1 MYKGPTSYHLCMAAV
16 TSLQKISSLTMM
28 LLILTMSSMGYFML
42 EQETAGKQELQAK
55 EMPRFAVSPGH
66 TVFGEYVGA
75 HWCGPCM
82 GSASPSLVNLKNS
95 NTEDFTYISFFEGA
109 STGWPSD
116 GPVNRQNH
124 IMASSSGY
132 PTYAFADE
140 NSGSCYK
147 VGATG
152 SNYYD
157 ADFSAGGCMHADAS
171 DFSME
176 LGIALDST
184 GDIVTT
190 TLDITYLGANDITV
204 YVYGAVTEKIGAEAY
219 DDGSRPHHVF
229 REWLL
234 SADNDFTEVTLI
246 PNQVETLTWDKS
258 LDTVRSG
265 GGNTQW
271 ENFWPVFALMD
282 GDYSTYN
289 EVYAA
294 IDLDMGP
301 LVDIGIVDFEAR
313 NSNANNGF
321 VAGDILDLDVN
332 IANNGAEAYSDGGSI
347 DIYHLSGGEEI
358 NLGGISI
365 NQLAV
370 GGTQSYSIMFDT
382 SDITL
387 APSGTSSFRARISGM
402 IGDRVPSNDYQD
414 GIALHDMPPAPN
426 RPVAVAESSV
436 ERGTPIQFESS
447 ALPNDLVDDMSTMTA
462 VLHYSVHG
470 TDIWDDAWITAIE
483 MVGSGGNSRYIHTIT
498 PPMNS
503 QSGSYDI
510 RMQWTDSGGQ
520 KSDWEIT
527 ENAFELRNA
536 LPRILGPG
544 DDGYGGIPTVKVD
557 TVESVSIV
565 GLISDAET
573 PHGELIIDS
582 NAHQFVSFDPE
593 TLEINVLFDQI
604 SYDSIGNSISQG
616 IFITVGDGEDVNS
629 GTLIFNV
636 IENGQPRWSGIPT
649 QSFNEGGSSSL
660 VLTEY
665 VSDTDDNGN
674 SVPANTLSLS
684 IVSISDES
692 LLSAEIYDQTLNVAA
707 LDDDSFGMTE
717 ITVRASDG
725 VKESDTVI
733 IFYVNNINDAP
744 IIDLG
749 EYSNPI
755 LQSGDRLTFNVVDLI
770 SDVDDYE
777 EDIWITVTTFVPG
790 AVQFN
795 PISGLATMSWEDAGE
810 EMVTVTAEDS
820 HGASSAAIITVS
832 VVDDLPLLWVDS
844 SGFGD
849 LSVNISSTEYGLNP
863 SVTIENVGNLELSEV
878 KVIWSVCNS
887 ITGICNDF
895 GTSHNMGPFIVL
907 ANDGEGLKIA
917 DYVTLSV
924 DAVDSEGFDRST
936 TDQHKAYATESV
948 EITPDEPDN
957 SDNQDKPVI
966 SVMTAGLIAMGI
978 MLSIALVLVLAIVL
992 QRGRRDDVNVE
1003 LYDYQD
1009 GDDYSEYE
1017 EPEPSPLV
1025 VPPPPPGMGPP
1036 LPPEGLPPGWTMEQW
1051 NYYGA
1056 EYLKRRELQ

>member
-1 MYKGPTSYHLCMAAV
+1 
-16 TSLQKISSLTMM
+16 
-28 LLILTMSSMGYFML
+28 ML
-42 EQETAGKQELQAK
+42 EQETAEKQELQAK

-147 VGATG
+147 VGSAG

-246 PNQVETLTWDKS
+246 PNQVETLTWDKP
-258 LDTVRSG
+258 LNTVRSG

-301 LVDIGIVDFEAR
+301 LIDIGIVDFEAR

-358 NLGGISI
+358 HLGGISI

-382 SDITL
+382 SEITL
-387 APSGTSSFRARISGM
+387 TPSGTSSFRARISG
-402 IGDRVPSNDYQD
+402 IVGDRVPSNDYQD
-414 GIALHDMPPAPN
+414 GIALHDMPPVPN

-462 VLHYSVHG
+462 DLHYSVHG
-470 TDIWDDAWITAIE
+470 TDTWEDAWITAID

-557 TVESVSIV
+557 TVEAVSIV

-582 NAHQFVSFDPE
+582 NAHQFVSFDSE

-616 IFITVGDGEDVNS
+616 IFITVGDGEDINS
-629 GTLIFNV
+629 GTLMFNV

-674 SVPANTLSLS
+674 SVPTNTLSLS
-684 IVSISDES
+684 VISISDES

-707 LDDDSFGMTE
+707 LDDDSFGMAE

-755 LQSGDRLTFNVVDLI
+755 LQTGDRLTFNVIDLI
-770 SDVDDYE
+770 SDVDDSE

-810 EMVTVTAEDS
+810 EMVTVTAEDR

-849 LSVNISSTEYGLNP
+849 LSVNISSTGYGLNP
-863 SVTIENVGNLELSEV
+863 SVTIENVGNLELSEI

-917 DYVTLSV
+917 DYVTLSL

-936 TDQHKAYATESV
+936 TDQYKAYATEPV
-948 EITPDEPDN
+948 EITPDEPED

-992 QRGRRDDVNVE
+992 QRGRRDGVNVE
-1003 LYDYQD
+1003 VYDNQD
-1009 GDDYSEYE
+1009 EYDYSEYE

>member
-1 MYKGPTSYHLCMAAV
+1 MAAV
-16 TSLQKISSLTMM
+16 NSLQKISSLTMM

-42 EQETAGKQELQAK
+42 EQETAEKQELQAK

-147 VGATG
+147 VGSAG

-246 PNQVETLTWDKS
+246 PNQVETLTWDKP
-258 LDTVRSG
+258 LNTVRSG

-301 LVDIGIVDFEAR
+301 LIDIGIVDFETR

-358 NLGGISI
+358 HLGGISI

-382 SDITL
+382 SEITL
-387 APSGTSSFRARISGM
+387 TPSGTSSFRARISG
-402 IGDRVPSNDYQD
+402 IVGDRVPSNDYQD
-414 GIALHDMPPAPN
+414 GIALHDMPPVPN

-462 VLHYSVHG
+462 DLHYSVHG
-470 TDIWDDAWITAIE
+470 TDTWEDAWITAID

-557 TVESVSIV
+557 TVEAVSIV

-582 NAHQFVSFDPE
+582 NAHQFVSFDSE

-616 IFITVGDGEDVNS
+616 IFITVGDGEDINS
-629 GTLIFNV
+629 GTLMFNV

-684 IVSISDES
+684 VVSISDES

-707 LDDDSFGMTE
+707 LDDDSFGMAE

-755 LQSGDRLTFNVVDLI
+755 LQSGDRLTFNVIDLI
-770 SDVDDYE
+770 SDVDDSE

-810 EMVTVTAEDS
+810 EMVTVTAEDR

-863 SVTIENVGNLELSEV
+863 SVTIENVGNLELSEI

-936 TDQHKAYATESV
+936 TDQYKAYATEPV
-948 EITPDEPDN
+948 EITPDEPEN

-978 MLSIALVLVLAIVL
+978 MLSIALVLALAIVL
-992 QRGRRDDVNVE
+992 QRGRRDGVNVE
-1003 LYDYQD
+1003 VYDYQD
-1009 GDDYSEYE
+1009 EYDYSEYE

>member
-1 MYKGPTSYHLCMAAV
+1 MTAV
-16 TSLQKISSLTMM
+16 NSLQKISSLTMM

-42 EQETAGKQELQAK
+42 EQETAEKQELQAK

-95 NTEDFTYISFFEGA
+95 NTEDFTYISFFVGA

-147 VGATG
+147 VGSAG

-246 PNQVETLTWDKS
+246 PNQVETLTWDKP
-258 LDTVRSG
+258 LNTVRSG

-301 LVDIGIVDFEAR
+301 LIDIGIVDFEAR

-358 NLGGISI
+358 HLGGISI
-365 NQLAV
+365 NQLPV

-382 SDITL
+382 GEITL
-387 APSGTSSFRARISGM
+387 TPSGTSSFRARISGVV
-402 IGDRVPSNDYQD
+402 GDRVPSNDYQD
-414 GIALHDMPPAPN
+414 GIALHDMPPVPN

-462 VLHYSVHG
+462 DLHYSVHG
-470 TDIWDDAWITAIE
+470 TNTWDDAWITAID

-557 TVESVSIV
+557 TVEAVSIV

-582 NAHQFVSFDPE
+582 NAHQFVSYDPE

-616 IFITVGDGEDVNS
+616 IFFTVGDGEDVNS
-629 GTLIFNV
+629 GTLMFNV

-674 SVPANTLSLS
+674 PVPANTLSLS
-684 IVSISDES
+684 VVGISDES

-707 LDDDSFGMTE
+707 LDDDSFGMAE

-733 IFYVNNINDAP
+733 IFYINNINDAP

-755 LQSGDRLTFNVVDLI
+755 LQTGDRLTFNVIDLI
-770 SDVDDYE
+770 SDVDDSQD
-777 EDIWITVTTFVPG
+777 DIWITVTTFVPG

-810 EMVTVTAEDS
+810 EMVTVTAEDR

-832 VVDDLPLLWVDS
+832 VVDDLPLLWADS

-863 SVTIENVGNLELSEV
+863 SVTIENVGNLELSEI

-936 TDQHKAYATESV
+936 TDQYKAYATEPV
-948 EITPDEPDN
+948 EITPDEPED

-978 MLSIALVLVLAIVL
+978 ILSIALVLALAIVL
-992 QRGRRDDVNVE
+992 QRGRRDGVNVE
-1003 LYDYQD
+1003 VYDYQD
-1009 GDDYSEYE
+1009 EYDYSEYE

-1025 VPPPPPGMGPP
+1025 VPPPPPPGMGPP

>member
-1 MYKGPTSYHLCMAAV
+1 MVSV

-42 EQETAGKQELQAK
+42 EQETAEKQELQAK

-147 VGATG
+147 VGSAG

-204 YVYGAVTEKIGAEAY
+204 HVYGAVTEKIGAEAY

-246 PNQVETLTWDKS
+246 PNQVETLTWDKP
-258 LDTVRSG
+258 LNTVRSG

-301 LVDIGIVDFEAR
+301 LIDIGIVDFEAR

-358 NLGGISI
+358 HLGGISI

-370 GGTQSYSIMFDT
+370 GGTQSYSILFDT
-382 SDITL
+382 SEITL
-387 APSGTSSFRARISGM
+387 TPSGTSSFRARISG
-402 IGDRVPSNDYQD
+402 IVGDRVPSNDYQD
-414 GIALHDMPPAPN
+414 GIALHDMPPVPN

-462 VLHYSVHG
+462 DLHYSVHG
-470 TDIWDDAWITAIE
+470 TDTWEDAWITAID

-557 TVESVSIV
+557 TVEAVSIV

-582 NAHQFVSFDPE
+582 NAHQFVSFDSE

-616 IFITVGDGEDVNS
+616 IFITVGDGEDINS
-629 GTLIFNV
+629 GTLMFNV

-684 IVSISDES
+684 VVSISDES

-707 LDDDSFGMTE
+707 LDDDSFGMAE

-755 LQSGDRLTFNVVDLI
+755 LQSGDRLTFNVIDLI
-770 SDVDDYE
+770 SDVDDSE

-810 EMVTVTAEDS
+810 EMVTVTAEDR

-863 SVTIENVGNLELSEV
+863 SVTIENVGNLELSEI

-936 TDQHKAYATESV
+936 TDQYKAYATEPV
-948 EITPDEPDN
+948 EITPDEPEN

-978 MLSIALVLVLAIVL
+978 MLSIALVLALAIVL
-992 QRGRRDDVNVE
+992 QRGRRDGVNVE
-1003 LYDYQD
+1003 VYDYQD
-1009 GDDYSEYE
+1009 EYDYSEYE

>member
-1 MYKGPTSYHLCMAAV
+1 MTAV
-16 TSLQKISSLTMM
+16 NSLQKISSLTMM

-42 EQETAGKQELQAK
+42 EQETAEKQELQAK

-147 VGATG
+147 VGSAG

-246 PNQVETLTWDKS
+246 PNQVETLTWDKP
-258 LDTVRSG
+258 LNTVRSG

-301 LVDIGIVDFEAR
+301 LIDIGIVDFEAR
-313 NSNANNGF
+313 NSNSNNGF

-358 NLGGISI
+358 HLGGISI

-382 SDITL
+382 GEITL
-387 APSGTSSFRARISGM
+387 TPSGTSSFRARISGVV
-402 IGDRVPSNDYQD
+402 GDRVPSNDYQD
-414 GIALHDMPPAPN
+414 GIALHDMPPVPN

-462 VLHYSVHG
+462 DLHYSVHG
-470 TDIWDDAWITAIE
+470 TDTWEDAWITAID

-557 TVESVSIV
+557 TVEAVSIV

-582 NAHQFVSFDPE
+582 NAHQFVSFDSE

-616 IFITVGDGEDVNS
+616 IFITVGDGEDINS
-629 GTLIFNV
+629 GTLMFNV

-684 IVSISDES
+684 VVSISDES

-707 LDDDSFGMTE
+707 LDDDSFGMAE

-755 LQSGDRLTFNVVDLI
+755 LQSGDRLTFNVIDLI
-770 SDVDDYE
+770 SDVDDSE

-810 EMVTVTAEDS
+810 EMVTVTAEDR

-863 SVTIENVGNLELSEV
+863 SVTIENVGNLELSEI

-936 TDQHKAYATESV
+936 TDQYKAYATEPV
-948 EITPDEPDN
+948 EITPDEPEN

-978 MLSIALVLVLAIVL
+978 ILSIALVLALAIVL
-992 QRGRRDDVNVE
+992 QRGRRDGVNVE
-1003 LYDYQD
+1003 VYDYQD
-1009 GDDYSEYE
+1009 EYDYSEYE

>member
-1 MYKGPTSYHLCMAAV
+1 
-16 TSLQKISSLTMM
+16 
-28 LLILTMSSMGYFML
+28 ML
-42 EQETAGKQELQAK
+42 EQETAEKQELQAK

-147 VGATG
+147 VGSAG

-246 PNQVETLTWDKS
+246 PNQVETLTWDKP
-258 LDTVRSG
+258 LNTVRSG

-301 LVDIGIVDFEAR
+301 LIDIGIVDFEAR

-332 IANNGAEAYSDGGSI
+332 IANNGAEVYSDGGSI

-358 NLGGISI
+358 HLGGISI

-382 SDITL
+382 SEITL
-387 APSGTSSFRARISGM
+387 TPSGTSSFRARISG
-402 IGDRVPSNDYQD
+402 IVGDRVPSNDYQD
-414 GIALHDMPPAPN
+414 GIALHDMPPVPN

-462 VLHYSVHG
+462 DLHYSVHG
-470 TDIWDDAWITAIE
+470 TDTWEDAWITAID
-483 MVGSGGNSRYIHTIT
+483 MVGSGGNSRYIHTIN
-498 PPMNS
+498 PPMSS

-557 TVESVSIV
+557 TVEAVSVV

-593 TLEINVLFDQI
+593 TLEINVLFDQM

-616 IFITVGDGEDVNS
+616 IFITVGDGEDINS
-629 GTLIFNV
+629 GTLMFNV

-684 IVSISDES
+684 VVSISDES

-707 LDDDSFGMTE
+707 LDDDSFGMAE

-755 LQSGDRLTFNVVDLI
+755 LQSGDRLTFNVIDLI
-770 SDVDDYE
+770 SDVDDSE

-810 EMVTVTAEDS
+810 EMVTVTAEDR

-863 SVTIENVGNLELSEV
+863 SVTIENVGNLELSEI

-936 TDQHKAYATESV
+936 TDQYKAYATEPV
-948 EITPDEPDN
+948 EITPDEPEN

-978 MLSIALVLVLAIVL
+978 MLSIALVLALAIVL
-992 QRGRRDDVNVE
+992 QRGRRDGVNVE
-1003 LYDYQD
+1003 VYDYQD
-1009 GDDYSEYE
+1009 EYDYSGYE
-1017 EPEPSPLV
+1017 EPKPSPLV

-1056 EYLKRRELQ
+1056 EYLRRRELQ

>member
-1 MYKGPTSYHLCMAAV
+1 MAV
-16 TSLQKISSLTMM
+16 VNSLQKISSLTVM

-42 EQETAGKQELQAK
+42 EQETAEKQELQAK

-147 VGATG
+147 VGSAG

-204 YVYGAVTEKIGAEAY
+204 HVYGAVTEKIGAEAY

-246 PNQVETLTWDKS
+246 PNQVETLTWDKP
-258 LDTVRSG
+258 LNTVRSG

-301 LVDIGIVDFEAR
+301 LIDIGIVDFEAR

-321 VAGDILDLDVN
+321 VAGDTLDLDVN

-358 NLGGISI
+358 HLGGISI

-370 GGTQSYSIMFDT
+370 GGTQSYSILFDT
-382 SDITL
+382 SEITL
-387 APSGTSSFRARISGM
+387 TPSGTSSFRARISG
-402 IGDRVPSNDYQD
+402 IVGDRVPSNDYQD
-414 GIALHDMPPAPN
+414 GIALHDMPPVPN

-462 VLHYSVHG
+462 DLHYSVHG
-470 TDIWDDAWITAIE
+470 TDTWEDAWITAID

-557 TVESVSIV
+557 TVEAVSIV

-582 NAHQFVSFDPE
+582 NAHQFVSFDSE

-616 IFITVGDGEDVNS
+616 IFITVGDGEDINS
-629 GTLIFNV
+629 GTLMFNV

-684 IVSISDES
+684 VVSISDES

-707 LDDDSFGMTE
+707 LDDDSFGMAE

-755 LQSGDRLTFNVVDLI
+755 LQSGDRLTFNVIDLI
-770 SDVDDYE
+770 SDVDDSE

-810 EMVTVTAEDS
+810 EMVTVTAEDR

-863 SVTIENVGNLELSEV
+863 SVTIENVGNLELSEI

-936 TDQHKAYATESV
+936 TDQYKAYATEPV
-948 EITPDEPDN
+948 EITPDEPEN

-978 MLSIALVLVLAIVL
+978 MLSIALVLALAIVL
-992 QRGRRDDVNVE
+992 QRGRRDGVNVE
-1003 LYDYQD
+1003 VYDYQD
-1009 GDDYSEYE
+1009 EYDYSEYE

>member
-1 MYKGPTSYHLCMAAV
+1 
-16 TSLQKISSLTMM
+16 M

-42 EQETAGKQELQAK
+42 EQETAEKQELQAK

-147 VGATG
+147 VGSAG

-246 PNQVETLTWDKS
+246 PNQVETLTWDKP
-258 LDTVRSG
+258 LNTVRSG

-301 LVDIGIVDFEAR
+301 LIDIGIVDFETR

-358 NLGGISI
+358 HLGGISI

-382 SDITL
+382 SEITL
-387 APSGTSSFRARISGM
+387 TPSGTSSFRARISG
-402 IGDRVPSNDYQD
+402 IVGDRVPSNDYQD
-414 GIALHDMPPAPN
+414 GIALHDMPPVPN

-462 VLHYSVHG
+462 DLHYSVHG
-470 TDIWDDAWITAIE
+470 TDTWEDAWITAID

-557 TVESVSIV
+557 TVEAVSIV

-582 NAHQFVSFDPE
+582 NAHQFVSFDSE

-616 IFITVGDGEDVNS
+616 IFITVGDGEDINS
-629 GTLIFNV
+629 GTLMFNV

-684 IVSISDES
+684 VVSISDES

-707 LDDDSFGMTE
+707 LDDDSFGMAE

-755 LQSGDRLTFNVVDLI
+755 LQSGDRLTFNVIDLI
-770 SDVDDYE
+770 SDVDDSE

-810 EMVTVTAEDS
+810 EMVTVTAEDR

-863 SVTIENVGNLELSEV
+863 SVTIENVGNLELSEI

-936 TDQHKAYATESV
+936 TDQYKAYATEPV
-948 EITPDEPDN
+948 EITPDEPEN

-978 MLSIALVLVLAIVL
+978 MLSIALVLALAIVL
-992 QRGRRDDVNVE
+992 QRGRRDGVNVE
-1003 LYDYQD
+1003 VYDYQD
-1009 GDDYSEYE
+1009 EYDYSEYE

>member
-1 MYKGPTSYHLCMAAV
+1 
-16 TSLQKISSLTMM
+16 
-28 LLILTMSSMGYFML
+28 ML
-42 EQETAGKQELQAK
+42 EQETAEKQELQAK

-147 VGATG
+147 VGSAG

-246 PNQVETLTWDKS
+246 PNQVETLTWDKP
-258 LDTVRSG
+258 LNTVRSG

-301 LVDIGIVDFEAR
+301 LIDIGIVDFEAR

-321 VAGDILDLDVN
+321 VAGDTLDLDVN

-358 NLGGISI
+358 HLGGISI

-370 GGTQSYSIMFDT
+370 GGTQSYSILFDT
-382 SDITL
+382 SEITL
-387 APSGTSSFRARISGM
+387 TPSGTSSFRARISG
-402 IGDRVPSNDYQD
+402 IVGDRVPSNDYQD
-414 GIALHDMPPAPN
+414 GIALHDMPPVPN

-462 VLHYSVHG
+462 DLHYSVHG
-470 TDIWDDAWITAIE
+470 TDTWEDAWITAID

-557 TVESVSIV
+557 TVEAVSIV

-582 NAHQFVSFDPE
+582 NAHQFVSFDSE

-616 IFITVGDGEDVNS
+616 IFITVGDGEDINS
-629 GTLIFNV
+629 GTLMFNV

-684 IVSISDES
+684 VVSISDES

-707 LDDDSFGMTE
+707 LDDDSFGMAE

-755 LQSGDRLTFNVVDLI
+755 LQSGDRLTFNVIDLI
-770 SDVDDYE
+770 SDVDDSE

-810 EMVTVTAEDS
+810 EMVTVTAEDR

-863 SVTIENVGNLELSEV
+863 SVTIENVGNLELSEI

-936 TDQHKAYATESV
+936 TDQYKAYATEPV
-948 EITPDEPDN
+948 EITPDEPEN

-978 MLSIALVLVLAIVL
+978 MLSIALVLALAIVL
-992 QRGRRDDVNVE
+992 QRGRRDGVNVE
-1003 LYDYQD
+1003 VYDYQD
-1009 GDDYSEYE
+1009 EYDYSEYE

>member
-1 MYKGPTSYHLCMAAV
+1 MAV
-16 TSLQKISSLTMM
+16 VNSLQKISSLTVM

-42 EQETAGKQELQAK
+42 EQETAEKQELQAK

-147 VGATG
+147 VGSAG

-246 PNQVETLTWDKS
+246 PNQVETLTWDKP
-258 LDTVRSG
+258 LNTVRSG

-301 LVDIGIVDFEAR
+301 LIDIGIVDFETR

-358 NLGGISI
+358 HLGGISI

-382 SDITL
+382 SEITL
-387 APSGTSSFRARISGM
+387 TPSGTSSFRARISG
-402 IGDRVPSNDYQD
+402 IVGDRVPSNDYQD
-414 GIALHDMPPAPN
+414 GIALHDMPPVPN

-462 VLHYSVHG
+462 DLHYSVHG
-470 TDIWDDAWITAIE
+470 TDTWEDAWITAID

-557 TVESVSIV
+557 TVEAVSIV

-582 NAHQFVSFDPE
+582 NAHQFVSFDSE

-616 IFITVGDGEDVNS
+616 IFITVGDGEDINS
-629 GTLIFNV
+629 GTLMFNV

-684 IVSISDES
+684 VVSISDES

-707 LDDDSFGMTE
+707 LDDDSFGMAE

-755 LQSGDRLTFNVVDLI
+755 LQSGDRLTFNVIDLI
-770 SDVDDYE
+770 SDVDDSE

-810 EMVTVTAEDS
+810 EMVTVTAEDR
-820 HGASSAAIITVS
+820 HGASSAAIISVS

-863 SVTIENVGNLELSEV
+863 SVTIENVGNLELSEI

-936 TDQHKAYATESV
+936 TDQYKAYATEPV
-948 EITPDEPDN
+948 EITPDEPEN

-978 MLSIALVLVLAIVL
+978 MLSIALVLALAIVL
-992 QRGRRDDVNVE
+992 QRGRRDGVNVE
-1003 LYDYQD
+1003 VYDYQD
-1009 GDDYSEYE
+1009 EYDYSEYE

>member
-1 MYKGPTSYHLCMAAV
+1 MAV
-16 TSLQKISSLTMM
+16 VNSLQKISSLTVM

-42 EQETAGKQELQAK
+42 EQETAEKQELQAK

-147 VGATG
+147 VGSAG

-246 PNQVETLTWDKS
+246 PNQVETLTWDKP
-258 LDTVRSG
+258 LNTVRSG

-301 LVDIGIVDFEAR
+301 LIDIGIVDFETR

-358 NLGGISI
+358 HLGGISI

-382 SDITL
+382 SEITL
-387 APSGTSSFRARISGM
+387 TPSGTSSFRARISG
-402 IGDRVPSNDYQD
+402 IVGDRVPSNDYQD
-414 GIALHDMPPAPN
+414 GIALHDMPPVPN

-462 VLHYSVHG
+462 DLHYSVHG
-470 TDIWDDAWITAIE
+470 TDTWEDAWITAID

-557 TVESVSIV
+557 TVEAVSIV

-582 NAHQFVSFDPE
+582 NAHQFVSFDSE

-616 IFITVGDGEDVNS
+616 IFITVGDGEDINS
-629 GTLIFNV
+629 GTLMFNV

-684 IVSISDES
+684 VVSISDES

-707 LDDDSFGMTE
+707 LDDDSFGMAE

-755 LQSGDRLTFNVVDLI
+755 LQTGDRLTFNVIDLI
-770 SDVDDYE
+770 SDVDDSE

-810 EMVTVTAEDS
+810 EMVTVTAEDR

-863 SVTIENVGNLELSEV
+863 SVTIENVGNLELSEI

-936 TDQHKAYATESV
+936 TDQYKAYATEPV
-948 EITPDEPDN
+948 EITPDEPEN

-978 MLSIALVLVLAIVL
+978 MLSIALVLALAIVL
-992 QRGRRDDVNVE
+992 QRGRRDGVNVE
-1003 LYDYQD
+1003 VYDYQD
-1009 GDDYSEYE
+1009 EYDYSEYE

>member
-1 MYKGPTSYHLCMAAV
+1 MAV
-16 TSLQKISSLTMM
+16 VNSLQKISSLTVM

-42 EQETAGKQELQAK
+42 EQETAEKQELQAK

-147 VGATG
+147 VGSAG

-246 PNQVETLTWDKS
+246 PNQVETLSWDKP
-258 LDTVRSG
+258 LNTVRSG

-301 LVDIGIVDFEAR
+301 LIDIGIVDFETR

-358 NLGGISI
+358 HLGGISI

-382 SDITL
+382 SEITL
-387 APSGTSSFRARISGM
+387 TPSGTSSFRARISG
-402 IGDRVPSNDYQD
+402 IVGDRVPSNDYQD
-414 GIALHDMPPAPN
+414 GIALHDMPPVPN

-462 VLHYSVHG
+462 DLHYSVHG
-470 TDIWDDAWITAIE
+470 TDTWEDAWITAID

-557 TVESVSIV
+557 TVEAVSIV

-582 NAHQFVSFDPE
+582 NAHQFVSFDSE

-616 IFITVGDGEDVNS
+616 IFITVGDGEDINS
-629 GTLIFNV
+629 GTLMFNV

-684 IVSISDES
+684 VVSISDES

-707 LDDDSFGMTE
+707 LDDDSFGMAE

-755 LQSGDRLTFNVVDLI
+755 LQSGDRLTFNVIDLI
-770 SDVDDYE
+770 SDVDDSE

-810 EMVTVTAEDS
+810 EMVTVTAEDR

-863 SVTIENVGNLELSEV
+863 SVTIENVGNLELSEI

-936 TDQHKAYATESV
+936 TDQYKAYATEPV
-948 EITPDEPDN
+948 EITPDEPEN

-978 MLSIALVLVLAIVL
+978 MLSIALVLALAIVL
-992 QRGRRDDVNVE
+992 QRGRRDGVNVE
-1003 LYDYQD
+1003 VYDYQD
-1009 GDDYSEYE
+1009 EYDYSEYE

>member
-1 MYKGPTSYHLCMAAV
+1 
-16 TSLQKISSLTMM
+16 
-28 LLILTMSSMGYFML
+28 ML
-42 EQETAGKQELQAK
+42 EQETAEKQELQAK

-147 VGATG
+147 VGSAG

-157 ADFSAGGCMHADAS
+157 ADFSAGGCMHSDAS

-246 PNQVETLTWDKS
+246 PNQVETLTWDKP
-258 LDTVRSG
+258 LNTVRSG

-301 LVDIGIVDFEAR
+301 LIDIGIVDFEAR

-332 IANNGAEAYSDGGSI
+332 IANNGAEVYSDGGSI

-358 NLGGISI
+358 HLGGISI

-382 SDITL
+382 SEITL
-387 APSGTSSFRARISGM
+387 TPSGTSSFRARISG
-402 IGDRVPSNDYQD
+402 IVGDRVPSNDYQD
-414 GIALHDMPPAPN
+414 GIALHDMPPVPN

-462 VLHYSVHG
+462 DLHYSVHG
-470 TDIWDDAWITAIE
+470 TDTWEDAWITAID

-557 TVESVSIV
+557 TVEAVSVV

-593 TLEINVLFDQI
+593 TLEINVLFDQM

-616 IFITVGDGEDVNS
+616 IFITVGDGEDINS
-629 GTLIFNV
+629 GTLMFNV

-684 IVSISDES
+684 VVSISDES

-707 LDDDSFGMTE
+707 LDDDSFGMAE

-755 LQSGDRLTFNVVDLI
+755 LQSGDRLTFNVIDLI
-770 SDVDDYE
+770 SDVDDSE

-810 EMVTVTAEDS
+810 EMVTVTAEDR

-863 SVTIENVGNLELSEV
+863 SVTIENVGNLELSEI

-936 TDQHKAYATESV
+936 TDQYKAYATEPV
-948 EITPDEPDN
+948 EITPDEPEN

-978 MLSIALVLVLAIVL
+978 MLSIALVLALAIVL
-992 QRGRRDDVNVE
+992 QRGRRDGVNVE
-1003 LYDYQD
+1003 VYDYQD
-1009 GDDYSEYE
+1009 EYDYSGYE
-1017 EPEPSPLV
+1017 EPKPSPLV

-1056 EYLKRRELQ
+1056 EYLRRRELQ

>member
-1 MYKGPTSYHLCMAAV
+1 
-16 TSLQKISSLTMM
+16 
-28 LLILTMSSMGYFML
+28 
-42 EQETAGKQELQAK
+42 
-55 EMPRFAVSPGH
+55 MPRFAVSPGH

-147 VGATG
+147 VGSAG

-246 PNQVETLTWDKS
+246 PNQVETLTWDKP
-258 LDTVRSG
+258 LNTVRSG

-301 LVDIGIVDFEAR
+301 LIDIGIVDFEAR

-358 NLGGISI
+358 HLGGISI

-387 APSGTSSFRARISGM
+387 SPSGTSSFRARISGM
-402 IGDRVPSNDYQD
+402 VGDRVPSNDYQD
-414 GIALHDMPPAPN
+414 GIALHDMPPVPN

-462 VLHYSVHG
+462 DLHYSVHG
-470 TDIWDDAWITAIE
+470 TNTWDDAWITAID

-557 TVESVSIV
+557 TVEAVSIV

-582 NAHQFVSFDPE
+582 NAHQFVSFDSE

-616 IFITVGDGEDVNS
+616 IFITVGDGEDINS
-629 GTLIFNV
+629 GTLMFNV

-684 IVSISDES
+684 VVSISDES

-707 LDDDSFGMTE
+707 LDDDSFGMAE

-755 LQSGDRLTFNVVDLI
+755 LQSGDRLTFNVIDLI
-770 SDVDDYE
+770 SDVDDSE

-810 EMVTVTAEDS
+810 EMVTVTAEDR

-832 VVDDLPLLWVDS
+832 VVDDLPLLWADS

-863 SVTIENVGNLELSEV
+863 SVTIENVGNLELSEI

-936 TDQHKAYATESV
+936 TDQYKAYATEPV
-948 EITPDEPDN
+948 EITPDEPEN

-978 MLSIALVLVLAIVL
+978 ILSIALVLALAIVL
-992 QRGRRDDVNVE
+992 QRGRRDGVNVE
-1003 LYDYQD
+1003 VYDYQD
-1009 GDDYSEYE
+1009 EYDYSEYE

-1025 VPPPPPGMGPP
+1025 VPPPPPPGMGPP

>member
-1 MYKGPTSYHLCMAAV
+1 MTAV
-16 TSLQKISSLTMM
+16 NSLQKISSLTMM

-42 EQETAGKQELQAK
+42 EQETAEKQELQAK

-147 VGATG
+147 VGSAG

-246 PNQVETLTWDKS
+246 PNQVETLTWDKP
-258 LDTVRSG
+258 LNTVRSG

-301 LVDIGIVDFEAR
+301 LIDIGIVDFEAR

-358 NLGGISI
+358 HLGGISI

-382 SDITL
+382 GEITL
-387 APSGTSSFRARISGM
+387 TPSGTSSFRARISGVV
-402 IGDRVPSNDYQD
+402 GDRVPSNDYQD
-414 GIALHDMPPAPN
+414 GIALHDMPPVPN

-462 VLHYSVHG
+462 DLHYSVHG
-470 TDIWDDAWITAIE
+470 TDTWEDAWITAID

-557 TVESVSIV
+557 TVEAVSIV

-582 NAHQFVSFDPE
+582 NAHQFVSFDSE

-616 IFITVGDGEDVNS
+616 IFITVGDGEDINS
-629 GTLIFNV
+629 GTLMFNV

-674 SVPANTLSLS
+674 SVPASTLSLS
-684 IVSISDES
+684 VVSISDES

-707 LDDDSFGMTE
+707 LDDDSFGMAE

-755 LQSGDRLTFNVVDLI
+755 LQSGDRLTFNVIDLI
-770 SDVDDYE
+770 SDVDDSE

-810 EMVTVTAEDS
+810 EMVTVTAEDR

-863 SVTIENVGNLELSEV
+863 SVTIENVGNLELSEI

-936 TDQHKAYATESV
+936 TDQYKAYATEPV
-948 EITPDEPDN
+948 EITPDEPEN

-978 MLSIALVLVLAIVL
+978 MLSIALVLALAIVL
-992 QRGRRDDVNVE
+992 QRGRRDGVNVE
-1003 LYDYQD
+1003 VYDYQD
-1009 GDDYSEYE
+1009 EYDYSEYE
-1017 EPEPSPLV
+1017 EPEPSPLA

>member
-1 MYKGPTSYHLCMAAV
+1 MAAV
-16 TSLQKISSLTMM
+16 NSLQKISSLTMM

-42 EQETAGKQELQAK
+42 EQETAEKQELQAK

-147 VGATG
+147 VGSAG

-246 PNQVETLTWDKS
+246 PNQVETLTWDKP
-258 LDTVRSG
+258 LNTVRSG

-301 LVDIGIVDFEAR
+301 LIDIGIVDFEAR

-321 VAGDILDLDVN
+321 VAGDTLDLDVN

-358 NLGGISI
+358 HLGGISI

-370 GGTQSYSIMFDT
+370 GGTQSYSILFDT
-382 SDITL
+382 SEITL
-387 APSGTSSFRARISGM
+387 TPSGTSSFRARISG
-402 IGDRVPSNDYQD
+402 IVGDRVPSNDYQD
-414 GIALHDMPPAPN
+414 GIALHDMPPVPN

-462 VLHYSVHG
+462 DLHYSVHG
-470 TDIWDDAWITAIE
+470 TDTWEDAWITAID

-557 TVESVSIV
+557 TVEAVSIV

-582 NAHQFVSFDPE
+582 NAHQFVSFDSE

-616 IFITVGDGEDVNS
+616 IFITVGDGEDINS
-629 GTLIFNV
+629 GTLMFNV

-684 IVSISDES
+684 VVSISDES

-707 LDDDSFGMTE
+707 LDDDSFGMAE

-755 LQSGDRLTFNVVDLI
+755 LQTGDRLTFNVIDLI
-770 SDVDDYE
+770 SDVDDSE

-810 EMVTVTAEDS
+810 EMVTVTAEDR

-863 SVTIENVGNLELSEV
+863 SVTIENVGNLELSEI

-936 TDQHKAYATESV
+936 TDQYKAYATEPV

-978 MLSIALVLVLAIVL
+978 MLSIALVLALAIVL
-992 QRGRRDDVNVE
+992 QRGRRDGVNVE
-1003 LYDYQD
+1003 VYDYQD
-1009 GDDYSEYE
+1009 EYDYSEYE

>member
-1 MYKGPTSYHLCMAAV
+1 MAAV
-16 TSLQKISSLTMM
+16 NSLQKISSLTMM

-42 EQETAGKQELQAK
+42 EQETAEKQELQAK

-147 VGATG
+147 VGSAG

-246 PNQVETLTWDKS
+246 PNQVETLTWDKP
-258 LDTVRSG
+258 LNTVRSG

-301 LVDIGIVDFEAR
+301 LIDIGIVDFEAR
-313 NSNANNGF
+313 NSNSNNGF

-358 NLGGISI
+358 HLGGISI

-382 SDITL
+382 GEITL
-387 APSGTSSFRARISGM
+387 TPSGTSSFRARISGVV
-402 IGDRVPSNDYQD
+402 GDRVPSNDYQD
-414 GIALHDMPPAPN
+414 GIALHDMPPVPN

-462 VLHYSVHG
+462 DLHYSVHG
-470 TDIWDDAWITAIE
+470 TDTWEDAWITAID

-557 TVESVSIV
+557 TVEAVSIV

-582 NAHQFVSFDPE
+582 NAHQFVSFDSE

-616 IFITVGDGEDVNS
+616 IFITVGDGEDINS
-629 GTLIFNV
+629 GTLMFNV

-684 IVSISDES
+684 VVSISDES

-707 LDDDSFGMTE
+707 LDDDSFGMAE

-755 LQSGDRLTFNVVDLI
+755 LQSGDRLTFNVIDLI
-770 SDVDDYE
+770 SDVDDSE

-810 EMVTVTAEDS
+810 EMVTVTAEDR

-863 SVTIENVGNLELSEV
+863 SVTIENVGNLELSEI

-936 TDQHKAYATESV
+936 TDQYKAYATEPV
-948 EITPDEPDN
+948 EITPDEPEN

-978 MLSIALVLVLAIVL
+978 ILSIALVLALAIVL
-992 QRGRRDDVNVE
+992 QRGRRDGVNVE
-1003 LYDYQD
+1003 VYDYQD
-1009 GDDYSEYE
+1009 EYDYSEYE

>member
-1 MYKGPTSYHLCMAAV
+1 MAV
-16 TSLQKISSLTMM
+16 VNSLQKISSLTVM

-42 EQETAGKQELQAK
+42 EQETAEKQELQAK

-147 VGATG
+147 VGSAG

-246 PNQVETLTWDKS
+246 PNQVETLTWDKP
-258 LDTVRSG
+258 LNTVRSG

-301 LVDIGIVDFEAR
+301 LIDIGIVDFEAR

-358 NLGGISI
+358 HLGGISI

-382 SDITL
+382 SEITL
-387 APSGTSSFRARISGM
+387 TPSGTSSFRARISG
-402 IGDRVPSNDYQD
+402 IVGDRVPSNDYQD
-414 GIALHDMPPAPN
+414 GIALHDMPPVPN

-462 VLHYSVHG
+462 DLHYSVHG
-470 TDIWDDAWITAIE
+470 TDTWEDAWITAID

-557 TVESVSIV
+557 TVEAVSIV

-582 NAHQFVSFDPE
+582 NAHQFVSFDSE

-616 IFITVGDGEDVNS
+616 IFITVGDGEDINS
-629 GTLIFNV
+629 GTLMFNV

-684 IVSISDES
+684 VVSISDES

-707 LDDDSFGMTE
+707 LDDDSFGMAE

-755 LQSGDRLTFNVVDLI
+755 LQSGDRLTFNVIDLI
-770 SDVDDYE
+770 SDVDDSE

-810 EMVTVTAEDS
+810 EMVTVTAEDR

-863 SVTIENVGNLELSEV
+863 SVTIENVGNLELSEI

-895 GTSHNMGPFIVL
+895 GTSYNMGPFIVL

-936 TDQHKAYATESV
+936 TDQYKAYATEPV
-948 EITPDEPDN
+948 EITPDEPEN

-978 MLSIALVLVLAIVL
+978 MLSIALVLALAIVL
-992 QRGRRDDVNVE
+992 QRGRRDGVNVE
-1003 LYDYQD
+1003 VYDYQD
-1009 GDDYSEYE
+1009 EYDYSEYE

>member
-1 MYKGPTSYHLCMAAV
+1 MYKGPRLHHLCMAV
-16 TSLQKISSLTMM
+16 VNSLQKISSLTVM

-42 EQETAGKQELQAK
+42 EQETAEKQELQAK

-147 VGATG
+147 VGSAG

-246 PNQVETLTWDKS
+246 PNQVETLTWDKP
-258 LDTVRSG
+258 LNTVRSG

-301 LVDIGIVDFEAR
+301 LIDIGIVDFETR

-358 NLGGISI
+358 HLGGISI

-382 SDITL
+382 SEITL
-387 APSGTSSFRARISGM
+387 TPSGTSSFRARISG
-402 IGDRVPSNDYQD
+402 IVGDRVPSNDYQD
-414 GIALHDMPPAPN
+414 GIALHDMPPVPN

-462 VLHYSVHG
+462 DLHYSVHG
-470 TDIWDDAWITAIE
+470 TDTWEDAWITAID

-557 TVESVSIV
+557 TVEAVSIV

-582 NAHQFVSFDPE
+582 NAHQFVSFDSE

-616 IFITVGDGEDVNS
+616 IFITVGDGEDINS
-629 GTLIFNV
+629 GTLMFNV

-684 IVSISDES
+684 VVSISDES

-707 LDDDSFGMTE
+707 LDDDSFGMAE

-755 LQSGDRLTFNVVDLI
+755 LQSGDRLTFNVIDLI
-770 SDVDDYE
+770 SDVDDSE

-810 EMVTVTAEDS
+810 EMVTVTAEDR

-863 SVTIENVGNLELSEV
+863 SVTIENVGNLELSEI

-936 TDQHKAYATESV
+936 TDQYKAYATEPV
-948 EITPDEPDN
+948 EITPDEPEN

-978 MLSIALVLVLAIVL
+978 MLSIALVLALAIVL
-992 QRGRRDDVNVE
+992 QRGRRDGVNVE
-1003 LYDYQD
+1003 VYDNQD
-1009 GDDYSEYE
+1009 EYDYSEYE

>member
-1 MYKGPTSYHLCMAAV
+1 MAV
-16 TSLQKISSLTMM
+16 VNSLQKISSLTVM

-42 EQETAGKQELQAK
+42 EQETAEKQELQAK

-147 VGATG
+147 VGSAG

-246 PNQVETLTWDKS
+246 PNQVETLTWDKP
-258 LDTVRSG
+258 LNTVRSG

-301 LVDIGIVDFEAR
+301 LIDIGIVDFEAR

-321 VAGDILDLDVN
+321 VAGDTLDLDVN

-358 NLGGISI
+358 HLGGISI

-382 SDITL
+382 SEITL
-387 APSGTSSFRARISGM
+387 TPSGTSSFRARISG
-402 IGDRVPSNDYQD
+402 IVGDRVPSNDYQD
-414 GIALHDMPPAPN
+414 GIALHDMPPVPN

-462 VLHYSVHG
+462 DLHYSVHG
-470 TDIWDDAWITAIE
+470 TDTWEDAWITAID

-557 TVESVSIV
+557 TVEAVSIV

-582 NAHQFVSFDPE
+582 NAHQFVSFDSE

-616 IFITVGDGEDVNS
+616 IFITVGDGEDINS
-629 GTLIFNV
+629 GTLMFNV

-684 IVSISDES
+684 VVSISDES

-707 LDDDSFGMTE
+707 LDDDSFGMAE

-755 LQSGDRLTFNVVDLI
+755 LQSGDRLTFNVIDLI
-770 SDVDDYE
+770 SDVDDSE

-810 EMVTVTAEDS
+810 EMVTVTAEDR

-863 SVTIENVGNLELSEV
+863 SVTIENVGNLELSEI

-936 TDQHKAYATESV
+936 TDQYKAYATEPV

-978 MLSIALVLVLAIVL
+978 MLSIALVLALAIVL
-992 QRGRRDDVNVE
+992 QRGRRDGVNVE
-1003 LYDYQD
+1003 VYDYQD
-1009 GDDYSEYE
+1009 EYDYSEYE

>member
-1 MYKGPTSYHLCMAAV
+1 MAAV
-16 TSLQKISSLTMM
+16 NSLQKISSLTMM

-42 EQETAGKQELQAK
+42 EQETAEKQELQAK

-147 VGATG
+147 VGAAG

-204 YVYGAVTEKIGAEAY
+204 HVYGAVTEKIGAEAY

-246 PNQVETLTWDKS
+246 PNQVETLTWDKP
-258 LDTVRSG
+258 LNTVRSG

-301 LVDIGIVDFEAR
+301 LIDIGIVDFEAR

-321 VAGDILDLDVN
+321 VAGDTLDLDVN

-358 NLGGISI
+358 HLGGISI

-370 GGTQSYSIMFDT
+370 GGTQSYSILFDT
-382 SDITL
+382 SEITL
-387 APSGTSSFRARISGM
+387 TPSGTSSFRARISG
-402 IGDRVPSNDYQD
+402 IVGDRVPSNDYQD
-414 GIALHDMPPAPN
+414 GIALHDMPPVPN

-462 VLHYSVHG
+462 DLHYSVHG
-470 TDIWDDAWITAIE
+470 TDTWEDAWITAID

-557 TVESVSIV
+557 TVEAVSIV

-582 NAHQFVSFDPE
+582 NAHQFVSFDSE

-616 IFITVGDGEDVNS
+616 IFITVGDGEDINS
-629 GTLIFNV
+629 GTLMFNV

-684 IVSISDES
+684 VVSISDES

-707 LDDDSFGMTE
+707 LDDDSFGMAE

-755 LQSGDRLTFNVVDLI
+755 LQSGDRLTFNVIDLI
-770 SDVDDYE
+770 SDVDDSE

-810 EMVTVTAEDS
+810 EMVTVTAEDR

-863 SVTIENVGNLELSEV
+863 SVTIENVGNLELSEI

-936 TDQHKAYATESV
+936 TDQYKAYATEPV

-957 SDNQDKPVI
+957 GDNQDKPVI

-978 MLSIALVLVLAIVL
+978 MLSIALVLALAIVL
-992 QRGRRDDVNVE
+992 QRGRRDGVNVE
-1003 LYDYQD
+1003 VYDYQD
-1009 GDDYSEYE
+1009 EYDYSEYE

>member
-1 MYKGPTSYHLCMAAV
+1 MGSV
-16 TSLQKISSLTMM
+16 TGLQKISCLSMT
-28 LLILTMSSMGYFML
+28 LLILTMSSVGYFMV
-42 EQETAGKQELQAK
+42 EQETAEKQELQAK

-147 VGATG
+147 VGSAG

-157 ADFSAGGCMHADAS
+157 ADFSTGGCMHSDAS

-176 LGIALDST
+176 LGIALSSA
-184 GDIVTT
+184 GDVVTT

-204 YVYGAVTEKIGAEAY
+204 FVYGAITEKIGAEAY

-234 SADNDFTEVTLI
+234 SSDDDFTEVTLI
-246 PNQVETLTWDKS
+246 PNQVETLTWDKP
-258 LDTVRSG
+258 LDTVRSV

-271 ENFWPVFALMD
+271 DNFWPVFALMD

-301 LVDIGIVDFEAR
+301 LIDIGIVDFEAR
-313 NSNANNGF
+313 NSNTNNGF
-321 VAGDILDLDVN
+321 VSGDILDLDVN

-358 NLGGISI
+358 HLGGISI

-370 GGTQSYSIMFDT
+370 GGTQSYSILFDT

-387 APSGTSSFRARISGM
+387 APSGTSSFRARASGM
-402 IGDRVPSNDYQD
+402 VGDRVPSNDYQD
-414 GIALHDMPPAPN
+414 GIALHDMPPVPN

-447 ALPNDLVDDMSTMTA
+447 ALANDLVDDMSTMSA
-462 VLHYSVHG
+462 DLHYSLHG
-470 TDIWDDAWITAIE
+470 TDTWDDAWITAID

-498 PPMNS
+498 PPLNS

-520 KSDWEIT
+520 KSDWETT

-557 TVESVSIV
+557 TVETVSIV
-565 GLISDAET
+565 GLVSDAET
-573 PHGELIIDS
+573 PHGDLIIDS
-582 NAHQFVSFDPE
+582 NAYQFVSFDPE
-593 TLEINVLFDQI
+593 TLEISVLFDQI

-616 IFITVGDGEDVNS
+616 VFITVGDGEDINS
-629 GTLIFNV
+629 GTLMFNV

-674 SVPANTLSLS
+674 PVAANTLSLS
-684 IVSISDES
+684 VVSISDES
-692 LLSAEIYDQTLNVAA
+692 LMSAEIYDQTLNVAA
-707 LDDDSFGMTE
+707 LDDDSFGMAE
-717 ITVRASDG
+717 ITIRASDG

-733 IFYVNNINDAP
+733 IFYINNINDAP
-744 IIDLG
+744 IIDIG

-755 LQSGDRLTFNVVDLI
+755 LQTGDRLTFNVIDLI
-770 SDVDDYE
+770 SDVDDSE

-795 PISGLATMSWEDAGE
+795 PISGLATMSWENSGE
-810 EMVTVTAEDS
+810 EMVTVTAEDR

-844 SGFGD
+844 SGYGD
-849 LSVNISSTEYGLNP
+849 LNVNISSTDFGLNP
-863 SVTIENVGNLELSEV
+863 SVTIENVGDIELSEI

-924 DAVDSEGFDRST
+924 NAVDSEGFDRST
-936 TDQHKAYATESV
+936 TDQFKAYATEPV
-948 EITPDEPDN
+948 EITPDETGD

-966 SVMTAGLIAMGI
+966 SLMTAGLMAMGI
-978 MLSIALVLVLAIVL
+978 MLSIALVLGLAIVL
-992 QRGRRDDVNVE
+992 QRGRRDGVNVE
-1003 LYDYQD
+1003 VYDYQD
-1009 GDDYSEYE
+1009 EYDYSDYE
-1017 EPEPSPLV
+1017 EPELSPLV
-1025 VPPPPPGMGPP
+1025 APPPPPGMGPP

>member
-1 MYKGPTSYHLCMAAV
+1 
-16 TSLQKISSLTMM
+16 
-28 LLILTMSSMGYFML
+28 ML
-42 EQETAGKQELQAK
+42 EQETAEKQELQAK

-147 VGATG
+147 VGSAG

-246 PNQVETLTWDKS
+246 PNQVETLTWDKP
-258 LDTVRSG
+258 LNTVRSG

-301 LVDIGIVDFEAR
+301 LIDIGIVDFEAR

-358 NLGGISI
+358 HLGGISI

-382 SDITL
+382 SEITL
-387 APSGTSSFRARISGM
+387 TPSGTSSFRARISG
-402 IGDRVPSNDYQD
+402 IVGDRVPSNDYQD
-414 GIALHDMPPAPN
+414 GIALHDMPPVPN

-462 VLHYSVHG
+462 DLHYSVHG
-470 TDIWDDAWITAIE
+470 TDTWEDAWITAID

-557 TVESVSIV
+557 TVEAVSIV

-582 NAHQFVSFDPE
+582 NAHQFVSFDSE

-616 IFITVGDGEDVNS
+616 IFITVGDGEDINS
-629 GTLIFNV
+629 GTLMFNV

-684 IVSISDES
+684 VVSNSDES

-707 LDDDSFGMTE
+707 LDDDSFGMAE

-755 LQSGDRLTFNVVDLI
+755 LQTGDRLTFNVIDLI
-770 SDVDDYE
+770 SDVDDSE

-810 EMVTVTAEDS
+810 EMVTVTAEDR

-849 LSVNISSTEYGLNP
+849 LSVNISSTGYGLNP
-863 SVTIENVGNLELSEV
+863 SVTIENVGNLELSEI

-917 DYVTLSV
+917 DYVTLSL

-936 TDQHKAYATESV
+936 TDQYKAYATEPV
-948 EITPDEPDN
+948 EITPDEPED

-992 QRGRRDDVNVE
+992 QRGRRDGVNVE
-1003 LYDYQD
+1003 VYDNQD
-1009 GDDYSEYE
+1009 EYDYSEYE

>member
-1 MYKGPTSYHLCMAAV
+1 MAAGN
-16 TSLQKISSLTMM
+16 SLQKISSLTMM

-42 EQETAGKQELQAK
+42 EQETAEKQELQAK

-147 VGATG
+147 VGSSG

-246 PNQVETLTWDKS
+246 PNQVETLTWDKP
-258 LDTVRSG
+258 LNTVRSG

-301 LVDIGIVDFEAR
+301 LIDIGIVDFEAR

-358 NLGGISI
+358 HLGGISI

-382 SDITL
+382 SEITL
-387 APSGTSSFRARISGM
+387 TPSGTSSFRARISG
-402 IGDRVPSNDYQD
+402 IVGDRVPSNDYQD
-414 GIALHDMPPAPN
+414 GIALHDMPPVPN

-462 VLHYSVHG
+462 DLHYSVHG
-470 TDIWDDAWITAIE
+470 TDTWEDAWITAID

-557 TVESVSIV
+557 TVEAVSIV

-582 NAHQFVSFDPE
+582 NAHQFVSFDSE

-616 IFITVGDGEDVNS
+616 IFITVGDGEDINS
-629 GTLIFNV
+629 GTLMFNV

-684 IVSISDES
+684 VVSISDES

-707 LDDDSFGMTE
+707 LDDDSFGMAE

-755 LQSGDRLTFNVVDLI
+755 LQTGDRLTFNVIDLV
-770 SDVDDYE
+770 SDVDDSE

-810 EMVTVTAEDS
+810 EMVTVTAEDR

-849 LSVNISSTEYGLNP
+849 LSVNISSTGYGLNP
-863 SVTIENVGNLELSEV
+863 SVTIENVGNLELSEI

-917 DYVTLSV
+917 DYVTLSL

-936 TDQHKAYATESV
+936 TDQYKAYATEPV
-948 EITPDEPDN
+948 EITPDEPED

-992 QRGRRDDVNVE
+992 QRGRRDGVNVE
-1003 LYDYQD
+1003 VYDNQD
-1009 GDDYSEYE
+1009 EYDYSEYE

>member
-1 MYKGPTSYHLCMAAV
+1 MAAV
-16 TSLQKISSLTMM
+16 NSLQKISSLTMM

-42 EQETAGKQELQAK
+42 EQETAEKQELQAK

-147 VGATG
+147 VGSAG

-246 PNQVETLTWDKS
+246 PNQVETLTWDKP
-258 LDTVRSG
+258 LNTVRSG

-301 LVDIGIVDFEAR
+301 LIDIGIVDFEAR

-358 NLGGISI
+358 HLGGISI

-382 SDITL
+382 GEITL
-387 APSGTSSFRARISGM
+387 TPSGTSSFRARISG
-402 IGDRVPSNDYQD
+402 IVGDRVPSNDYQD
-414 GIALHDMPPAPN
+414 GIALHDMPPVPN

-462 VLHYSVHG
+462 DLHYSVHG
-470 TDIWDDAWITAIE
+470 TDTWEDAWITAID

-557 TVESVSIV
+557 TVEAVSIV

-582 NAHQFVSFDPE
+582 NAHQFVSFDSE

-616 IFITVGDGEDVNS
+616 IFITVGDGEDINS
-629 GTLIFNV
+629 GTLMFNV

-684 IVSISDES
+684 VVSISDES

-707 LDDDSFGMTE
+707 LDDDSFGMAE

-755 LQSGDRLTFNVVDLI
+755 LQSGDRLTFNVIDLI
-770 SDVDDYE
+770 SDVDDSE

-810 EMVTVTAEDS
+810 EMVTVTAEDR

-863 SVTIENVGNLELSEV
+863 SVTIENVGNLELSEI

-936 TDQHKAYATESV
+936 TDQYKAYATEPV

-978 MLSIALVLVLAIVL
+978 MLSIALVLALAIVL
-992 QRGRRDDVNVE
+992 QRGRRDGVNVE
-1003 LYDYQD
+1003 VYDYQD
-1009 GDDYSEYE
+1009 EYDYSEYE

>member
-1 MYKGPTSYHLCMAAV
+1 MVSV

-42 EQETAGKQELQAK
+42 EQETAEKQELQAK

-147 VGATG
+147 VGSAG

-246 PNQVETLTWDKS
+246 PNQVETLTWDKP
-258 LDTVRSG
+258 LNTVRSG

-301 LVDIGIVDFEAR
+301 LIDIGIVDFEAR

-358 NLGGISI
+358 HLGGISI

-382 SDITL
+382 SEITL
-387 APSGTSSFRARISGM
+387 TPSGTSSFRARISG
-402 IGDRVPSNDYQD
+402 IVGDRVPSNDYQD
-414 GIALHDMPPAPN
+414 GIALHDMPPVPN

-462 VLHYSVHG
+462 DLHYSVHG
-470 TDIWDDAWITAIE
+470 TDTWEDAWITAID

-557 TVESVSIV
+557 TVEAVSIV

-582 NAHQFVSFDPE
+582 NAHQFVSFDSE

-616 IFITVGDGEDVNS
+616 IFITVGDGEDINS
-629 GTLIFNV
+629 GTLMFNV

-684 IVSISDES
+684 VVSISDES

-707 LDDDSFGMTE
+707 LDDDSFGMAE

-755 LQSGDRLTFNVVDLI
+755 LQSGDRLTFNVIDLI
-770 SDVDDYE
+770 SDVDDSE

-810 EMVTVTAEDS
+810 EMVTVTAEDR

-863 SVTIENVGNLELSEV
+863 SVTIENVGNLELSEI

-936 TDQHKAYATESV
+936 TDQYKAYATEPV

-978 MLSIALVLVLAIVL
+978 MLSIALVLALAIVL
-992 QRGRRDDVNVE
+992 QRGRRDGVNVE
-1003 LYDYQD
+1003 VYDYQD
-1009 GDDYSEYE
+1009 EYDYSEYE

>member
-1 MYKGPTSYHLCMAAV
+1 MYKGPRLHHLCMAV
-16 TSLQKISSLTMM
+16 VNSLQKISSLTVM

-42 EQETAGKQELQAK
+42 EQETAEKQELQAK

-147 VGATG
+147 VGSAG

-246 PNQVETLTWDKS
+246 PNQVETLTWDKP
-258 LDTVRSG
+258 LNTVRSG

-301 LVDIGIVDFEAR
+301 LIDIGIVDFEAR

-358 NLGGISI
+358 HLGGISI

-382 SDITL
+382 SEITL
-387 APSGTSSFRARISGM
+387 TPSGTSSFRARISG
-402 IGDRVPSNDYQD
+402 IVGDRVPSNDYQD
-414 GIALHDMPPAPN
+414 GIALHDMPPVPN

-462 VLHYSVHG
+462 DLHYSVHG
-470 TDIWDDAWITAIE
+470 TDTWEDAWITAID

-557 TVESVSIV
+557 TVEAVSIV

-582 NAHQFVSFDPE
+582 NAHQFVSFDSE

-616 IFITVGDGEDVNS
+616 IFITVGDGEDINS
-629 GTLIFNV
+629 GTLMFNV

-684 IVSISDES
+684 VVSISDES

-707 LDDDSFGMTE
+707 LDDDSFGMAE

-755 LQSGDRLTFNVVDLI
+755 LQSGDRLTFNVIDLI
-770 SDVDDYE
+770 SDVDDSE

-810 EMVTVTAEDS
+810 EMVTVTAEDR

-863 SVTIENVGNLELSEV
+863 SVTIENVGNLELSEI

-936 TDQHKAYATESV
+936 TDQYKAYATEPV
-948 EITPDEPDN
+948 EITPDEPEN

-978 MLSIALVLVLAIVL
+978 MLSIALVLALAIVL
-992 QRGRRDDVNVE
+992 QRGRRDGVNVE
-1003 LYDYQD
+1003 VYDYQD
-1009 GDDYSEYE
+1009 EYDYSEYE
-1017 EPEPSPLV
+1017 EPEPSPLA

>member
-1 MYKGPTSYHLCMAAV
+1 MAAV
-16 TSLQKISSLTMM
+16 NSLQKISSLTMM

-42 EQETAGKQELQAK
+42 EQETAEKQELQAK

-147 VGATG
+147 VGSAG

-246 PNQVETLTWDKS
+246 PNQVETLTWDKP
-258 LDTVRSG
+258 LNTVRSG

-301 LVDIGIVDFEAR
+301 LIDIGIVDFEAR
-313 NSNANNGF
+313 NSNSNNGF

-358 NLGGISI
+358 HLGGISI

-370 GGTQSYSIMFDT
+370 GGTQSYSILFDT
-382 SDITL
+382 SEITL
-387 APSGTSSFRARISGM
+387 TPSGTSSFRARISG
-402 IGDRVPSNDYQD
+402 IVGDRVPSNDYQD
-414 GIALHDMPPAPN
+414 GIALHDMPPVPN

-462 VLHYSVHG
+462 DLHYSVHG
-470 TDIWDDAWITAIE
+470 TDTWEDAWITAID

-557 TVESVSIV
+557 TVEAVSIV

-582 NAHQFVSFDPE
+582 NAHQFVSFDSE

-616 IFITVGDGEDVNS
+616 IFITVGDGEDINS
-629 GTLIFNV
+629 GTLMFNV

-684 IVSISDES
+684 VVSISDES

-707 LDDDSFGMTE
+707 LDDDSFGMAE

-755 LQSGDRLTFNVVDLI
+755 LQSGDRLTFNVIDLI
-770 SDVDDYE
+770 SDVDDSE

-810 EMVTVTAEDS
+810 EMVTVTAEDR

-863 SVTIENVGNLELSEV
+863 SVTIENVGNLELSEI

-936 TDQHKAYATESV
+936 TDQYKAYATEPV
-948 EITPDEPDN
+948 EITPDEPEN
-957 SDNQDKPVI
+957 SGNQDKPVI

-978 MLSIALVLVLAIVL
+978 MLSIALVLALAIVL
-992 QRGRRDDVNVE
+992 QRGRRDGVNVE
-1003 LYDYQD
+1003 VYDYQD
-1009 GDDYSEYE
+1009 EYDYSEYE

>member
-1 MYKGPTSYHLCMAAV
+1 MDYGRFSDLLRSTTLV
-16 TSLQKISSLTMM
+16 SLVVM
-28 LLILTMSSMGYFML
+28 LSFSAFLSVNDSMPGREEL
-42 EQETAGKQELQAK
+42 EQT
-55 EMPRFAVSPGH
+55 EMPMYAPSPGH
-66 TVFGEYVGA
+66 PVFGEYVGA

-82 GSASPSLVNLKNS
+82 SSASPSLDNLKSS
-95 NTEDFTYISFFEGA
+95 NPEDFTFVSFFQ
-109 STGWPSD
+109 S
-116 GPVNRQNH
+116 
-124 IMASSSGY
+124 SSSGY
-132 PTYAFADE
+132 PDDSPINRRNHVSASASGIPVFSFADKQ
-140 NSGSCYK
+140 SGTCYK
-147 VGATG
+147 VGAGGT
-152 SNYYD
+152 NYYD

-176 LGIALDST
+176 LGIALNSA
-184 GDIVTT
+184 GDTVTT
-190 TLDITYLGANDITV
+190 TLDITYLGASDITV

-219 DDGSRPHHVF
+219 NDGSRPHHVF

-246 PNQVETLTWDKS
+246 PNQVETLTWDKPLNS
-258 LDTVRSG
+258 VRAG

-294 IDLDMGP
+294 IDLDMAP
-301 LVDIGIVDFEAR
+301 LIDIGIVDFEAR
-313 NSNANNGF
+313 NANGNNGF
-321 VAGDILDLDVN
+321 VAGDILDLEVD
-332 IANNGAEAYSDGGSI
+332 IANNGAEEYSDGGSI
-347 DIYHLSGGEEI
+347 DIYHLSNGEEI
-358 NLGGISI
+358 HLGGISI
-365 NQLAV
+365 NQLSV
-370 GGTQSYSIMFDT
+370 GGTQSYTTMFDT

-402 IGDRVPSNDYQD
+402 IGDRVSSNDYLD
-414 GIALHDMPPAPN
+414 GLALHDNPPVPN
-426 RPVAVAESSV
+426 RPVVVADSSV
-436 ERGTPIQFESS
+436 ERGTPIQFEST
-447 ALPNDLVDDMSTMTA
+447 ALPNDLVDDMSTMSA
-462 VLHYSVHG
+462 ELHYSLHG
-470 TDIWDDAWITAIE
+470 TDTWDDSWITAID
-483 MVGSGGNSRYIHTIT
+483 MVGTGGNSRYIHTIT
-498 PPMNS
+498 PPMSS

-520 KSDWEIT
+520 TSEWEIT

-544 DDGYGGIPTVKVD
+544 DDGYAGIPTVKVD
-557 TVESVSIV
+557 TVEAVSIV
-565 GLISDAET
+565 GLVSDAET
-573 PHGELIIDS
+573 SHAELIIDS
-582 NAHQFVSFDPE
+582 NAHQYISYDPQ
-593 TLEINVLFDQI
+593 TLEISVRFDEI

-629 GTLIFNV
+629 GTLMFNV

-649 QSFNEGGSSSL
+649 QGFDEGGSSSL
-660 VLTEY
+660 VLTEFLT
-665 VSDTDDNGN
+665 DTDDNGN

-684 IVSISDES
+684 VVSISDES
-692 LLSAEIYDQTLNVAA
+692 LVSAEIYDQTLNVAA
-707 LDDDSFGMTE
+707 LDDDSFGTVE

-733 IFYVNNINDAP
+733 IFHVNNVNDAP

-749 EYSNPI
+749 EYSNPV
-755 LQSGDRLTFNVVDLI
+755 LQTGDRLTLNVLDMV
-770 SDVDDYE
+770 SDVDDSE

-790 AVQFN
+790 AVQYN

-810 EMVTVTAEDS
+810 EMVTVTAEDR

-832 VVDDLPLLWVDS
+832 VVNDLPLLWVDS

-849 LSVNISSTEYGLNP
+849 LSVNISSTGFGLNP
-863 SVTIENVGNLELSEV
+863 SVTIENVGVLELSEI

-895 GTSHNMGPFIVL
+895 GTSYNMGPFIVL
-907 ANDGEGLKIA
+907 ANNGEGLMIG

-924 DAVDSEGFDRST
+924 NAVDSQGFDRST
-936 TDQHKAYATESV
+936 TEQYKAYATETV
-948 EITPDEPDN
+948 EITPQEPGDGG
-957 SDNQDKPVI
+957 NQNK
-966 SVMTAGLIAMGI
+966 STFTLLTAGLMAIGI
-978 MLSIALVLVLAIVL
+978 MLSIALVMGLAIVL
-992 QRGRRDDVNVE
+992 QRGRREVVSAE
-1003 LYDYQD
+1003 VYDYEEEYE
-1009 GDDYSEYE
+1009 YSGYE

-1025 VPPPPPGMGPP
+1025 APPPPPGMGPP

-1056 EYLKRRELQ
+1056 EYLRRREQQ

>member
-1 MYKGPTSYHLCMAAV
+1 MAV
-16 TSLQKISSLTMM
+16 VNSLQKISSLTVM

-42 EQETAGKQELQAK
+42 EQETAEKQELQAK

-147 VGATG
+147 VGSAG

-246 PNQVETLTWDKS
+246 PNQVETLTWDKP
-258 LDTVRSG
+258 LNTVRSG

-301 LVDIGIVDFEAR
+301 LIDIGIVDFETR

-358 NLGGISI
+358 HLGGISI

-382 SDITL
+382 SEITL
-387 APSGTSSFRARISGM
+387 TPSGTSSFRARISG
-402 IGDRVPSNDYQD
+402 IVGDRVPSNDYQD
-414 GIALHDMPPAPN
+414 GIALHDMPPVPN

-462 VLHYSVHG
+462 DLHYSVHG
-470 TDIWDDAWITAIE
+470 TDTWEDAWITAID

-557 TVESVSIV
+557 TVEAVSIV

-582 NAHQFVSFDPE
+582 NAHQFVSFDSE

-616 IFITVGDGEDVNS
+616 IFITVGDGEDINS
-629 GTLIFNV
+629 GTLMFNV

-684 IVSISDES
+684 VVSISDES

-707 LDDDSFGMTE
+707 LDDDSFGMAE

-755 LQSGDRLTFNVVDLI
+755 LQSGDRLTFNVIDLI
-770 SDVDDYE
+770 SDVDDSE

-810 EMVTVTAEDS
+810 EMVTVTAEDR

-863 SVTIENVGNLELSEV
+863 SVTIENVGNLELSEI

-936 TDQHKAYATESV
+936 TDQYKAYATEPV
-948 EITPDEPDN
+948 EITPDEPEN

-966 SVMTAGLIAMGI
+966 SVMTAGLIAMGEHN
-978 MLSIALVLVLAIVL
+978 SH
-992 QRGRRDDVNVE
+992 R
-1003 LYDYQD
+1003 YQ
-1009 GDDYSEYE
+1009 S
-1017 EPEPSPLV
+1017 SSH
-1025 VPPPPPGMGPP
+1025 
-1036 LPPEGLPPGWTMEQW
+1036 
-1051 NYYGA
+1051 N
-1056 EYLKRRELQ
+1056 

>member
-1 MYKGPTSYHLCMAAV
+1 MEAV

-42 EQETAGKQELQAK
+42 EQDTAEKQELQAK

-95 NTEDFTYISFFEGA
+95 NAEDFTYISFFEGA

-147 VGATG
+147 VGSAG

-246 PNQVETLTWDKS
+246 PNQVETLTWDKP
-258 LDTVRSG
+258 LNTVRSG

-301 LVDIGIVDFEAR
+301 LIDIGIVDFEAR

-358 NLGGISI
+358 HLGGISI

-382 SDITL
+382 SEITL
-387 APSGTSSFRARISGM
+387 TPSGTSSFRARISG
-402 IGDRVPSNDYQD
+402 IVGDRVPSNDYQD
-414 GIALHDMPPAPN
+414 GIALHDMPPVPN

-462 VLHYSVHG
+462 DLHYSVHG
-470 TDIWDDAWITAIE
+470 TDTWEDAWITAID

-557 TVESVSIV
+557 TVEAVSIV

-573 PHGELIIDS
+573 PYGELIIDS
-582 NAHQFVSFDPE
+582 NAHQFVSFDSE

-616 IFITVGDGEDVNS
+616 IFITVGDGEDINS
-629 GTLIFNV
+629 GTLMFNV

-649 QSFNEGGSSSL
+649 QSFNEGGSTSL

-684 IVSISDES
+684 VVSISDES

-707 LDDDSFGMTE
+707 LDDDSFGMAE

-749 EYSNPI
+749 EYSI
-755 LQSGDRLTFNVVDLI
+755 QSF
-770 SDVDDYE
+770 S
-777 EDIWITVTTFVPG
+777 P
-790 AVQFN
+790 
-795 PISGLATMSWEDAGE
+795 
-810 EMVTVTAEDS
+810 
-820 HGASSAAIITVS
+820 AI
-832 VVDDLPLLWVDS
+832 D
-844 SGFGD
+844 
-849 LSVNISSTEYGLNP
+849 
-863 SVTIENVGNLELSEV
+863 
-878 KVIWSVCNS
+878 
-887 ITGICNDF
+887 
-895 GTSHNMGPFIVL
+895 
-907 ANDGEGLKIA
+907 
-917 DYVTLSV
+917 
-924 DAVDSEGFDRST
+924 
-936 TDQHKAYATESV
+936 
-948 EITPDEPDN
+948 
-957 SDNQDKPVI
+957 
-966 SVMTAGLIAMGI
+966 
-978 MLSIALVLVLAIVL
+978 
-992 QRGRRDDVNVE
+992 
-1003 LYDYQD
+1003 
-1009 GDDYSEYE
+1009 
-1017 EPEPSPLV
+1017 
-1025 VPPPPPGMGPP
+1025 
-1036 LPPEGLPPGWTMEQW
+1036 
-1051 NYYGA
+1051 
-1056 EYLKRRELQ
+1056 

>member
-1 MYKGPTSYHLCMAAV
+1 
-16 TSLQKISSLTMM
+16 
-28 LLILTMSSMGYFML
+28 ML
-42 EQETAGKQELQAK
+42 EQETAEKQELQAK

-147 VGATG
+147 VGSAG

-246 PNQVETLTWDKS
+246 PNQVETLTWDKP
-258 LDTVRSG
+258 LNTVRSG

-301 LVDIGIVDFEAR
+301 LIDIGIVDFEAR

-358 NLGGISI
+358 HLGGISI

-382 SDITL
+382 SEITL
-387 APSGTSSFRARISGM
+387 TPSGTSSFRARISG
-402 IGDRVPSNDYQD
+402 IVGDRVPSNDYQD
-414 GIALHDMPPAPN
+414 GIALHDMPPVPN

-462 VLHYSVHG
+462 DLHYSVHG
-470 TDIWDDAWITAIE
+470 TDTWEDAWITAID

-557 TVESVSIV
+557 TVEAVSIV

-582 NAHQFVSFDPE
+582 NAHQFVSFDSE

-616 IFITVGDGEDVNS
+616 IFITVGDGEDINS
-629 GTLIFNV
+629 GTLMFNV

-649 QSFNEGGSSSL
+649 QSFNEGGSTSL

-674 SVPANTLSLS
+674 SVPTNTLSLS
-684 IVSISDES
+684 VISISDES

-707 LDDDSFGMTE
+707 LDDDSFGMAE

-755 LQSGDRLTFNVVDLI
+755 LQTGDRLTFNVIDLI
-770 SDVDDYE
+770 SDVDDSE

-810 EMVTVTAEDS
+810 EMVTVTAEDR

-849 LSVNISSTEYGLNP
+849 LSVNISSTGYGLNP
-863 SVTIENVGNLELSEV
+863 SVTIENVGNLELSEI

-917 DYVTLSV
+917 DYVTLSL

-936 TDQHKAYATESV
+936 TDQYKAYATEPV
-948 EITPDEPDN
+948 EITPDEPED

-992 QRGRRDDVNVE
+992 QRGRRDGVNVE
-1003 LYDYQD
+1003 VYDNQD
-1009 GDDYSEYE
+1009 EYDYSEYE

>member
-1 MYKGPTSYHLCMAAV
+1 MTAV
-16 TSLQKISSLTMM
+16 NSLQKISSLTMM

-42 EQETAGKQELQAK
+42 EQETAEKQELQAK

-147 VGATG
+147 VGSAG

-246 PNQVETLTWDKS
+246 PNQVETLTWDKP
-258 LDTVRSG
+258 LNTVRSG

-301 LVDIGIVDFEAR
+301 LIDIGIVDFEAR

-358 NLGGISI
+358 HLGGISI
-365 NQLAV
+365 NQLPV

-382 SDITL
+382 GEITL
-387 APSGTSSFRARISGM
+387 TPSGTSSFRARISGVV
-402 IGDRVPSNDYQD
+402 GDRVPSNDYQD
-414 GIALHDMPPAPN
+414 GIALHDMPPVPN

-462 VLHYSVHG
+462 DLHYSVHG
-470 TDIWDDAWITAIE
+470 TDTWEDAWITAID

-557 TVESVSIV
+557 TVEAVSIV

-582 NAHQFVSFDPE
+582 NAHQFVSFDSE

-616 IFITVGDGEDVNS
+616 IFITVGDGEDINS
-629 GTLIFNV
+629 GTLMFNV

-684 IVSISDES
+684 VVSISDES

-707 LDDDSFGMTE
+707 LDDDSFGMAE

-755 LQSGDRLTFNVVDLI
+755 LQSGDRLTFNVIDLI
-770 SDVDDYE
+770 SDVDDSE

-810 EMVTVTAEDS
+810 EMVTVTAEDR

-832 VVDDLPLLWVDS
+832 VVDDLPLLWADS

-863 SVTIENVGNLELSEV
+863 SVTIENVGNLELSEI

-936 TDQHKAYATESV
+936 TDQYKAYATEPV
-948 EITPDEPDN
+948 EITPDEPEN

-978 MLSIALVLVLAIVL
+978 ILSIALVLALAIVL
-992 QRGRRDDVNVE
+992 QRGRRDGVNVE
-1003 LYDYQD
+1003 VYDYQD
-1009 GDDYSEYE
+1009 EYDYSEYE

-1025 VPPPPPGMGPP
+1025 VPPPPPPGMGPP

>member
-1 MYKGPTSYHLCMAAV
+1 MVSV

-42 EQETAGKQELQAK
+42 EQETAEKQELQAK

-147 VGATG
+147 VGSAG

-246 PNQVETLTWDKS
+246 PNQVETLTWDKP
-258 LDTVRSG
+258 LNTVRSG

-301 LVDIGIVDFEAR
+301 LIDIGIVDFEAR

-358 NLGGISI
+358 HLGGISI

-370 GGTQSYSIMFDT
+370 GGTQSYSILFDT
-382 SDITL
+382 SEITL
-387 APSGTSSFRARISGM
+387 TPSGTSSFRARISG
-402 IGDRVPSNDYQD
+402 IVGDRVPSNDYQD
-414 GIALHDMPPAPN
+414 GIALHDMPPVPN

-462 VLHYSVHG
+462 DLHYSVHG
-470 TDIWDDAWITAIE
+470 TDTWEDAWITAID

-557 TVESVSIV
+557 TVEAVSIV

-582 NAHQFVSFDPE
+582 NAHQFVSFDSE

-616 IFITVGDGEDVNS
+616 IFITVGDGEDINS
-629 GTLIFNV
+629 GTLMFNV

-684 IVSISDES
+684 VVSISDES

-707 LDDDSFGMTE
+707 LDDDSFGMAE

-755 LQSGDRLTFNVVDLI
+755 LQSGDRLTFNVIDLI
-770 SDVDDYE
+770 SDVDDSE

-810 EMVTVTAEDS
+810 EMVTVTAEDR

-863 SVTIENVGNLELSEV
+863 SVTIENVGNLELSEI

-936 TDQHKAYATESV
+936 TDQYKAYATEPV
-948 EITPDEPDN
+948 EITPDEPEN

-978 MLSIALVLVLAIVL
+978 MLSIALVLALAIVL
-992 QRGRRDDVNVE
+992 QRGRRDGVNVE
-1003 LYDYQD
+1003 VYDYQD
-1009 GDDYSEYE
+1009 EYDYSEYE

>member
-1 MYKGPTSYHLCMAAV
+1 
-16 TSLQKISSLTMM
+16 
-28 LLILTMSSMGYFML
+28 ML
-42 EQETAGKQELQAK
+42 EQETAEKQELQAK

-147 VGATG
+147 VGSAG

-246 PNQVETLTWDKS
+246 PNQVETLTWDKP
-258 LDTVRSG
+258 LNTVRSG

-301 LVDIGIVDFEAR
+301 LIDIGIVDFEAR

-321 VAGDILDLDVN
+321 VAGDTLDLDVN

-358 NLGGISI
+358 HLGGISI

-370 GGTQSYSIMFDT
+370 GGTQSYSILFDT
-382 SDITL
+382 SEITL
-387 APSGTSSFRARISGM
+387 TPSGTSSFRARISG
-402 IGDRVPSNDYQD
+402 IVGDRVPSNDYQD
-414 GIALHDMPPAPN
+414 GIALHDMPPVPN

-462 VLHYSVHG
+462 DLHYSVHG
-470 TDIWDDAWITAIE
+470 TDTWEDAWITAID

-557 TVESVSIV
+557 TVEAVSIV

-582 NAHQFVSFDPE
+582 NAHQFVSFDSE

-616 IFITVGDGEDVNS
+616 IFITVGDGEDINS
-629 GTLIFNV
+629 GTLMFNV

-684 IVSISDES
+684 VVSISDES

-707 LDDDSFGMTE
+707 LDDDSFGMAE

-755 LQSGDRLTFNVVDLI
+755 LQSGDRLTFNVIDLI
-770 SDVDDYE
+770 SDVDDSE

-810 EMVTVTAEDS
+810 EMVTVTAEDR

-863 SVTIENVGNLELSEV
+863 SVTIENVGNLELSEI

-936 TDQHKAYATESV
+936 TDQYKAYATEPV

-978 MLSIALVLVLAIVL
+978 MLSIALVLALAIVL
-992 QRGRRDDVNVE
+992 QRGRRDGVNVE
-1003 LYDYQD
+1003 VYDYQD
-1009 GDDYSEYE
+1009 EYDYSEYE

>member
-1 MYKGPTSYHLCMAAV
+1 MAAV
-16 TSLQKISSLTMM
+16 NSLQKISSLTMM

-42 EQETAGKQELQAK
+42 EQETAEKQELQAK

-147 VGATG
+147 VGAAG

-204 YVYGAVTEKIGAEAY
+204 HVYGAVTEKIGAEAY

-246 PNQVETLTWDKS
+246 PNQVETLTWDKP
-258 LDTVRSG
+258 LNTVRSG

-301 LVDIGIVDFEAR
+301 LIDIGIVDFEAR

-321 VAGDILDLDVN
+321 VAGDTLDLDVN

-358 NLGGISI
+358 HLGGISI

-370 GGTQSYSIMFDT
+370 GGTQSYSILFDT
-382 SDITL
+382 SEITL
-387 APSGTSSFRARISGM
+387 TPSGTSSFRARISG
-402 IGDRVPSNDYQD
+402 IVGDRVPSNDYQD
-414 GIALHDMPPAPN
+414 GIALHDMPPVPN

-462 VLHYSVHG
+462 DLHYSVHG
-470 TDIWDDAWITAIE
+470 TDTWEDAWITAID

-503 QSGSYDI
+503 QSGS
-510 RMQWTDSGGQ
+510 
-520 KSDWEIT
+520 
-527 ENAFELRNA
+527 
-536 LPRILGPG
+536 
-544 DDGYGGIPTVKVD
+544 
-557 TVESVSIV
+557 
-565 GLISDAET
+565 
-573 PHGELIIDS
+573 
-582 NAHQFVSFDPE
+582 
-593 TLEINVLFDQI
+593 
-604 SYDSIGNSISQG
+604 
-616 IFITVGDGEDVNS
+616 
-629 GTLIFNV
+629 
-636 IENGQPRWSGIPT
+636 
-649 QSFNEGGSSSL
+649 
-660 VLTEY
+660 
-665 VSDTDDNGN
+665 
-674 SVPANTLSLS
+674 
-684 IVSISDES
+684 
-692 LLSAEIYDQTLNVAA
+692 
-707 LDDDSFGMTE
+707 
-717 ITVRASDG
+717 
-725 VKESDTVI
+725 
-733 IFYVNNINDAP
+733 
-744 IIDLG
+744 
-749 EYSNPI
+749 
-755 LQSGDRLTFNVVDLI
+755 
-770 SDVDDYE
+770 
-777 EDIWITVTTFVPG
+777 
-790 AVQFN
+790 
-795 PISGLATMSWEDAGE
+795 
-810 EMVTVTAEDS
+810 
-820 HGASSAAIITVS
+820 
-832 VVDDLPLLWVDS
+832 
-844 SGFGD
+844 
-849 LSVNISSTEYGLNP
+849 
-863 SVTIENVGNLELSEV
+863 
-878 KVIWSVCNS
+878 
-887 ITGICNDF
+887 
-895 GTSHNMGPFIVL
+895 
-907 ANDGEGLKIA
+907 
-917 DYVTLSV
+917 
-924 DAVDSEGFDRST
+924 
-936 TDQHKAYATESV
+936 
-948 EITPDEPDN
+948 
-957 SDNQDKPVI
+957 
-966 SVMTAGLIAMGI
+966 
-978 MLSIALVLVLAIVL
+978 
-992 QRGRRDDVNVE
+992 
-1003 LYDYQD
+1003 
-1009 GDDYSEYE
+1009 
-1017 EPEPSPLV
+1017 
-1025 VPPPPPGMGPP
+1025 
-1036 LPPEGLPPGWTMEQW
+1036 
-1051 NYYGA
+1051 
-1056 EYLKRRELQ
+1056 

>member
-1 MYKGPTSYHLCMAAV
+1 MAV
-16 TSLQKISSLTMM
+16 VNSLQKISSLTVM

-42 EQETAGKQELQAK
+42 EQETAEKQELQAK

-147 VGATG
+147 VGSAG

-246 PNQVETLTWDKS
+246 PNQVETLTWDKP
-258 LDTVRSG
+258 LNTVRSG

-301 LVDIGIVDFEAR
+301 LIDIGIVDFETR

-358 NLGGISI
+358 HLGGISI

-370 GGTQSYSIMFDT
+370 GGTQSYSILFDT
-382 SDITL
+382 SEITL
-387 APSGTSSFRARISGM
+387 TPSGTSSFRARISG
-402 IGDRVPSNDYQD
+402 IVGDRVPSNDYQD
-414 GIALHDMPPAPN
+414 GIALHDMPPVPN

-462 VLHYSVHG
+462 DLHYSVHG
-470 TDIWDDAWITAIE
+470 TDTWEDAWITAID

-557 TVESVSIV
+557 TVEAVSIV

-582 NAHQFVSFDPE
+582 NAHQFVSFDSE

-616 IFITVGDGEDVNS
+616 IFITVGDGEDINS
-629 GTLIFNV
+629 GTLMFNV

-684 IVSISDES
+684 VVSISDES

-707 LDDDSFGMTE
+707 LDDDSFGMAE

-755 LQSGDRLTFNVVDLI
+755 LQSGDRLTFNVIDLI
-770 SDVDDYE
+770 SDVDDSE

-810 EMVTVTAEDS
+810 EMVTVTAEDR

-863 SVTIENVGNLELSEV
+863 SVTIENVGNLELSEI

-936 TDQHKAYATESV
+936 TDQYKAYATEPV
-948 EITPDEPDN
+948 EITPDEPEN

-978 MLSIALVLVLAIVL
+978 MLSIALVLALAIVL
-992 QRGRRDDVNVE
+992 QRGRRDGVNVE
-1003 LYDYQD
+1003 VYDYQD
-1009 GDDYSEYE
+1009 EYDYSEYE